1 LSLARPGVASI
12 PCMADA
18 TAFASR
24 RAERRRGGAVDQRL
38 SGKRVLVTGG
48 TRGIGRATVLAF
60 ARAGASVVT
69 CHHSAGEAA
78 ESLARELKEL
88 GGEHLVVQCD
98 VTDQSDVAR
107 LVETCRRHLG
117 QLDVLVNNVG
127 VDGPVPFGELE
138 EQEWR
143 RMFDHNVTATYLVTH
158 AALPLLVDG
167 ASVVSVGSS
176 VALRGRANGV
186 HYTASKA
193 ALIGFTRAL
202 CKEVGP
208 RGIRVNTVAPGLT
221 ETEPGGGLPPAA
233 VERIVGMTALGRICQ
248 PEDVAGAVLFLAGD
262 TSRYISGVTLNVDG
276 GV

>member
-1 LSLARPGVASI
+1 
-12 PCMADA
+12 M
-18 TAFASR
+18 
-24 RAERRRGGAVDQRL
+24 DQNLVGR
-38 SGKRVLVTGG
+38 RVLVTGG
-48 TRGIGRATVLAF
+48 TRGIGRVTVLAF
-60 ARAGASVVT
+60 ARAGAAVIT
-69 CHHSAGEAA
+69 CHHKESEAA
-78 ESLARELKEL
+78 ESLTRELKEI
-88 GGEHLVVQCD
+88 GGKHLVVRTD
-98 VTDQSDVAR
+98 VTDEKDVAR
-107 LVETCRRHLG
+107 LADRCREHVG
-117 QLDVLVNNVG
+117 GLDVLVNNVG
-127 VDGPVPFGELE
+127 VDGPVPFEELAAD
-138 EQEWR
+138 EWR

-158 AALPLLVDG
+158 AALALLTDG
-167 ASVVSVGSS
+167 ASVVNVGSS

-221 ETEPGGGLPPAA
+221 ETEPGAGLPAAA
-233 VERIVGMTALGRICQ
+233 VERIVGMTALGRICT